1 MKRSFTVV
9 VERDPES
16 QWLVG
21 EVVELPGCYTQAPD
35 LPQPEANI
43 REAIGAYLA
52 VAEPEEPLPDFVGTW
67 RIDGIPEDL
76 DIQPA
81 KL

>member
-35 LPQPEANI
+35 LPTLETNV
-43 REAIGAYLA
+43 REAIQVYLET
-52 VAEPEEPLPDFVGTW
+52 VEPEEPLPDFVGTW
-67 RIDGIPEDL
+67 RVEVT
-76 DIQPA
+76 A
-81 KL
+81 

>member
-9 VERDPES
+9 VERDPET

-35 LPQPEANI
+35 LPTLEANMQ
-43 REAIGAYLA
+43 EAIRAYLA
-52 VAEPEEPLPDFVGTW
+52 VAEQDEPQPDFVGTW
-67 RIDGIPEDL
+67 RIEV
-76 DIQPA
+76 A
-81 KL
+81 A